1 MELSPTRDPQERRV
15 YEMGS
20 SGGGD
25 NGRWAVAAV
34 EEPGDGQQRRRRR
47 MVGSS
52 GGDAGRWAAAAAPGG
67 GQRRRRR
74 EVGSSGGGGAG
85 RWAVAASG
93 GQRLVPGNPSARKL
107 FFFTCTNFAACPL
120 DTLTG
125 ERDKEKFR
133 WTHVTETRDW

>member
-34 EEPGDGQQRRRRR
+34 EEPGDGQLRRRRR

-52 GGDAGRWAAAAAPGG
+52 GGDAGRWAAAAVPMPGD
-67 GQRRRRR
+67 GQWQL
-74 EVGSSGGGGAG
+74 A
-85 RWAVAASG
+85 AASG
-93 GQRLVPGNPSARKL
+93 WCLGTLAQGNC
-107 FFFTCTNFAACPL
+107 FFYMHQFCGL
-120 DTLTG
+120 SSRYSD
-125 ERDKEKFR
+125 R
-133 WTHVTETRDW
+133 